1 MAFESL
7 PGTTRGEVVR
17 YVVSLSTELAAMGV
31 RRSRKALPQAQPW
44 FCVTRKNLFQ
54 GRYLH
59 DEQKLVSVAQVQNNA
74 LRHFVASR
82 DGNLQ
87 IQFSES

>member
-1 MAFESL
+1 L
-7 PGTTRGEVVR
+7 G
-17 YVVSLSTELAAMGV
+17 
-31 RRSRKALPQAQPW
+31 
-44 FCVTRKNLFQ
+44 Q